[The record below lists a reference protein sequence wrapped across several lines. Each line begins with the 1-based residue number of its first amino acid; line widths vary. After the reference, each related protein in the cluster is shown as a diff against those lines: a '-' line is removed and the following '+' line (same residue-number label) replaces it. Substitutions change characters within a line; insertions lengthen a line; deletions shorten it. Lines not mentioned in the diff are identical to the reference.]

1 MQLTEEDES
10 KIIELSTD
18 PDIYEKIIK
27 STAPS
32 IRGYRDVKE
41 AIALQLLGG
50 AAKELEDETRLRGD
64 IHILIVG
71 DPGIG
76 NSQMLKY
83 VSKLA
88 PRSIYTSGKGTTGAG
103 LTAAAVRD
111 ELGGWSLEA
120 GALVLG

>member
-1 MQLTEEDES
+1 MQLF
-10 KIIELSTD
+10 
-18 PDIYEKIIK
+18 
-27 STAPS
+27 
-32 IRGYRDVKE
+32 
-41 AIALQLLGG
+41 GG
-50 AAKELEDETRLRGD
+50 TVQQLEDGTRLRGD

-76 NSQMLKY
+76 KSQILKY

-88 PRSIYTSGKGTTGAG
+88 PRSVYTSGKGTSGAG

-120 GALVLG
+120 GALVLGDQGHVCVDEVDKMRSED